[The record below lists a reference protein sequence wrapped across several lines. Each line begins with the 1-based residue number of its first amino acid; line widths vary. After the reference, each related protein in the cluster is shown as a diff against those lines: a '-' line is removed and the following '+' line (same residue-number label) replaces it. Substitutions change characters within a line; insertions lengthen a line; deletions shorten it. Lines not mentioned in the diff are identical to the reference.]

1 MARPNQVSLSLSLC
15 GVGSERERERERRVV
30 GDFDGEECTEEEC
43 QRFTVGPFLFL
54 AIAPSAALR
63 RTPPAPTERENLF
76 FFSILSG
83 SLFFFA
89 FFSFTFSP
97 FFFTESLF
105 LSSLTPSLCVC
116 VCVCVAPF
124 FFLFFFLF
132 DFFFVFFSLSLS
144 PLRLFRLLPLEYQF
158 KKNSGTKKK
167 EPTFVYGAAD
177 RSVATKSATF
187 FFLFPFFFKFGWEMT
202 R

>member
-105 LSSLTPSLCVC
+105 LSSLTPSLCAC
-116 VCVCVAPF
+116 VCVCVRCSFLILLPF
-124 FFLFFFLF
+124 RFLFRF
-132 DFFFVFFSLSLS
+132 FFSLSLS

-158 KKNSGTKKK
+158 KKKIREQKKK
-167 EPTFVYGAAD
+167 NRPSFMVRPTDPLQRNRRRF
-177 RSVATKSATF
+177 SSF
-187 FFLFPFFFKFGWEMT
+187 FPFFSF
-202 R
+202 